1 MLLGKAIGRIVWKM
15 RMSNLLLKICIL
27 ERGLEARRCMTVVQ
41 VMYYVVH
48 AIYLMG
54 LYKHSQYV
62 DKSITQKS
70 VDRENIKKEMK
81 HLTSDERCRNVI
93 RMGLYAFAKLV
104 ELLRESGRLHDTKR
118 AIVKEQI
125 AKFLHILNHNV
136 KTRTVSFFF

>member
-1 MLLGKAIGRIVWKM
+1 
-15 RMSNLLLKICIL
+15 
-27 ERGLEARRCMTVVQ
+27 MTVVQ

-62 DKSITQKS
+62 DKSITQKN

-93 RMGLYAFAKLV
+93 FKKNLGQSKVYY
-104 ELLRESGRLHDTKR
+104 
-118 AIVKEQI
+118 
-125 AKFLHILNHNV
+125 IL
-136 KTRTVSFFF
+136 SSISI

>member
-1 MLLGKAIGRIVWKM
+1 
-15 RMSNLLLKICIL
+15 
-27 ERGLEARRCMTVVQ
+27 MTVVQ

-48 AIYLMG
+48 PIYLMG

-104 ELLRESGRLHDTKR
+104 ELLGESGRLHDTKH
-118 AIVKEQI
+118 AIVKEQV